1 MKKVCLYARVSTSD
15 KWQDVLTQLL
25 PLREYAQRNNREIT
39 EEYIDH
45 ISWWKEER
53 PWLNRLM
60 EDAKYKKFDVVLVW
74 RFDRMSR
81 STKHLI
87 STLELFKSL
96 NIDFVSHQESIDT
109 STPTGKLM
117 FTIIG
122 AFWEFEKS
130 ILKTRVRAWIEKARQ
145 LWKQIGRKKQFT
157 NYEMVVEL
165 RNKGLSMRVIAKQVW
180 VSPALIHSILNVH
193 KTP

>member
-145 LWKQIGRKKQFT
+145 HWKQIGRKKQFT